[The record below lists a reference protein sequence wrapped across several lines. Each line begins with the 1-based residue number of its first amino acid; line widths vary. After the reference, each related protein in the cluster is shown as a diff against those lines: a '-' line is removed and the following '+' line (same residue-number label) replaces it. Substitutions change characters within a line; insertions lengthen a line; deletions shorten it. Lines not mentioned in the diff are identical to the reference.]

1 MVQLIM
7 LQTQQNLVGF
17 DMIFSLKIF
26 FDFSDTL
33 KNKAANHLA
42 AFI

>member
-1 MVQLIM
+1 
-7 LQTQQNLVGF
+7 
-17 DMIFSLKIF
+17 MIFSLKIF

-42 AFI
+42 AFIWNINKKNGESGGEKNN